1 MIKKALFLALFSS
14 VATINAETPWTQE
27 RLEKAAPI
35 VIDDL
40 PSIIFGQ
47 ASFDVRD
54 IQARA
59 VLAVAYSSQYC
70 TDGLSEA
77 GNNTLAE
84 HKKKLQQ
91 TTKKLVDDYWN
102 NCGTAPECVKAWKNA
117 EYWES
122 RHLAEHAG
130 GSHRPGAPR
139 FAALGDQV
147 AELFSEHAENKPTD
161 AAQQ

>member
-1 MIKKALFLALFSS
+1 MTALSAL
-14 VATINAETPWTQE
+14 ATINAESPWTQE

-40 PSIIFGQ
+40 PSIIFCQ

-77 GNNTLAE
+77 GNATLAE
-84 HKKKLQQ
+84 
-91 TTKKLVDDYWN
+91 
-102 NCGTAPECVKAWKNA
+102 A
-117 EYWES
+117 
-122 RHLAEHAG
+122 
-130 GSHRPGAPR
+130 
-139 FAALGDQV
+139 
-147 AELFSEHAENKPTD
+147 
-161 AAQQ
+161 